1 MSTITQKRRAIQRSI
16 NWPLYREQRAH
27 LADLFAV
34 IAYSG
39 QPKRPLAIGIKH
51 DLIGA
56 NTGLSPAEI
65 KHFLRAYT
73 FGPRY
78 LRALKAGADRH
89 DLDGMIAGVVTR
101 DEAQH
106 AALCLRAHNADK
118 EWYRALNRALAK
130 AADVV
135 AATSEVGDCGWH
147 PYPLHAVQPYAV
159 VA

>member
-56 NTGLSPAEI
+56 NTGLSDDEL

-78 LRALKAGADRH
+78 LRALKAGASRF
-89 DLDGMIAGVVTR
+89 DLDGMLCGSVSR
-101 DEAQH
+101 EEADH
-106 AALCLRAHNADK
+106 AALCLRAHYADR
-118 EWYRALNRALAK
+118 EWHRRLRAAKLAP
-130 AADVV
+130 AEDMDWQAGG
-135 AATSEVGDCGWH
+135 EV
-147 PYPLHAVQPYAV
+147 PYPLNAVQPYAE

>member
-1 MSTITQKRRAIQRSI
+1 MSTITHERRLIQRQTHWGAYS
-16 NWPLYREQRAH
+16 EQRAH

-118 EWYRALNRALAK
+118 EWHRRLRAAK
-130 AADVV
+130 LVPAEDMDW
-135 AATSEVGDCGWH
+135 E
-147 PYPLHAVQPYAV
+147 PYPLNAVQPEVRA
-159 VA
+159 A